1 MQLDTCSRDGRSALQ
16 GEWVTAR
23 AIEGLKLL
31 AGELELI
38 LGAEPKPSRIAID
51 LAQLTELDAC
61 GCQLLA
67 VYLGNLKRHGI
78 AALPCRIPSE
88 IMDEV
93 RLLGFADALA
103 VPDRIEKESA

>member
-78 AALPCRIPSE
+78 ATEPCRIPPRLWE
-88 IMDEV
+88 QI
-93 RLLGFADALA
+93 RLLGFADAFA
-103 VPDRIEKESA
+103 GAGVPEKEHA

>member
-1 MQLDTCSRDGRSALQ
+1 MPLDSSAPARRATLQ
-16 GEWVTAR
+16 GEWNINVAVER
-23 AIEGLKLL
+23 LKFLD
-31 AGELELI
+31 GELDLLLE
-38 LGAEPKPSRIAID
+38 ADPRQSRLEID
-51 LAQLTELDAC
+51 LAQVTGIDAC

-67 VYLGNLKRHGI
+67 VFVARLKRHGI